1 MELVARVAPAPVK
14 TRERAKIQE
23 ELEIRRQVLDI
34 LELMGPAEK
43 VLLDMPD
50 GTLRTA
56 RIAETPAKR
65 R

>member
-1 MELVARVAPAPVK
+1 MRI
-14 TRERAKIQE
+14 RAEIQAE
-23 ELEIRRQVLDI
+23 IEIRRQVLDI
-34 LELMGPAEK
+34 LELMGPAER

-56 RIAETPAKR
+56 RIAEAPAKR